1 MSVLGALGRL
11 APPLAPTTS
20 SSGNASI
27 SLFAPLLSEGGP
39 RGLAEE
45 ERMPDDRG
53 VGPPTVLAGV
63 AAASECRTASKSE
76 DMVGC
81 RRACVVGGW

>member
-1 MSVLGALGRL
+1 MTSTTLGMSVLGPLVRL

-20 SSGNASI
+20 SSGKASM

-45 ERMPDDRG
+45 DRMPDERG
-53 VGPPTVLAGV
+53 VGPPAVLAGV
-63 AAASECRTASKSE
+63 AAASECKTASKRE
-76 DMVGC
+76 DMIGC
-81 RRACVVGGW
+81 